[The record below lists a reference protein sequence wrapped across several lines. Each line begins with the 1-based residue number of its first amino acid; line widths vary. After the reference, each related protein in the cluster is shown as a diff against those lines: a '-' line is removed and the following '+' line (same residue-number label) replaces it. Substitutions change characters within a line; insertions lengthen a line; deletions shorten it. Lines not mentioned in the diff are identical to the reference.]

1 METTIDVAFRKRRA
15 IEQALDDLRAQFERR
30 PNPDLGRMIA
40 ELEAE
45 IATRAAKQEDA
56 RRAH

>member
-30 PNPDLGRMIA
+30 PNPGLGRMIA

-45 IATRAAKQEDA
+45 IAARLAKQEA
-56 RRAH
+56 TGRVQ